1 MQIVVKINAI
11 FKSSDLIEEEKL
23 NRAVKEDYLVEKRN
37 ESSIDG

>member
-23 NRAVKEDYLVEKRN
+23 NRAVKEDYLIEKSN